1 MKVKL
6 NLMTKIKKTIKDII
20 YISRITKVTKKKL
33 RILLSVFLSNTT
45 VFIDILIIVLFAS
58 LISGETSD
66 IQVVQYFI
74 NNIL

>member
-1 MKVKL
+1 MAKQ
-6 NLMTKIKKTIKDII
+6 
-20 YISRITKVTKKKL
+20 TKKKL

-74 NNIL
+74 KL